1 VNYIINF
8 LSAIKLTLTCIIAP
22 MNPTLYFLRSSEHT
36 ILIDLL
42 HYATGK
48 KEENPELNI
57 YTKDFGYNT
66 TDIGI
71 YALVSGQIAGA
82 VWIRLIGSEPTL
94 LICVK
99 PEYQNNGIGSMM
111 INQIFLE
118 AGAIYEQLMVDCSF
132 NHKAVT
138 FFERFDFKFINGT
151 KMKKELIKKE
161 LKSPNDSYN
170 PRRWM
175 N

>member
-1 VNYIINF
+1 
-8 LSAIKLTLTCIIAP
+8 

-48 KEENPELNI
+48 KEKNPELNI
-57 YTKDFGYNT
+57 YAKDFGYNT
-66 TDIGI
+66 TDVGI

-82 VWIRLIGSEPTL
+82 VWIRLIDSEPTL

-118 AGAIYEQLMVDCSF
+118 ASVIYEQLVIDCSF

-138 FFERFDFKFINGT
+138 FFERFDFKFVDGI
-151 KMKKELIKKE
+151 KMRKKLVQKE
-161 LKSPNDSYN
+161 LKRPSDGYDL
-170 PRRWM
+170 RRWM